1 MKKELNNNR
10 KEVCGIIYAI
20 RNKVNDKYYIGQ
32 TVNDN
37 IYIRYNIGKDMN
49 PIKRLGEKHHN
60 EHLRNAI
67 NKYGYENFEIIEVL
81 DKAYSYEELDNLEK
95 DYIFLCKTEHGGV
108 YNKTSGGK
116 SNYKISEES
125 KKKVSNSLKKFYESQ
140 NEEEKEKRSEN
151 ISKGLNNFYAN
162 ESEEHRQKRIDSINN
177 FFDNESEEHKNQRIK
192 KMHKHYDNESEEE
205 KEKRIE
211 KMHKHY
217 DNESEE
223 HKEKRIKN
231 CNNGFDNSM
240 SMPIICITF
249 VEKNINHKKIFKT
262 INEAVSYFKEN
273 NIVKYISEA
282 KISNNCKGKINF
294 ASKLLNDGTPLV
306 FKFLFDI
313 DKEYLLKIKEEEIDN
328 EQIELIDIWLKKIED
343 PEFLKNIKN
352 RIKKIE
358 KIANKTGKNNSGVNC
373 KFSKTLY
380 SSTLNKIFFTA
391 KEAQDFTRNKTKFKL
406 IAGDTSKCCRGILD
420 YSGVT
425 VDGIKIRWN
434 YIDTCN
440 KEELICALNNETD
453 SDKINFLNKELKK
466 FEDLE
471 YVKLVET
478 KRKTLEEKNKI
489 KTNSCKIPVYCL
501 TLNKVF
507 TSLKEAKN
515 FTENNKLFKG
525 AAIDI
530 GGCCRGEK
538 KHSGRTKEGKRLRW
552 MYISDLNK
560 QTLEELLKN
569 ETEEE
574 KINIIKKELLKFE
587 NVQCIEEKDKDI
599 NDDFY
604 INKRLKPIYSP
615 TLNMLFIS
623 ILEAEK
629 FSKKNNLNCNKDK
642 ISCCCSGKEKYSGK
656 LANGMPIKWIS
667 LSDCNKQILEN
678 LLINEKDEVKII
690 LIKKQLEKLEN
701 PEYAKMVEEK
711 VKNNN
716 EISIITNTKPVYC
729 ITLNKIFL
737 SIQEAYSF
745 LNDKNCKHGF
755 ISDCCN
761 NIHRSAGILPDG
773 TPLTW
778 KFVCDCNKSELEIA
792 LKEETNELNIEFI
805 KEQLRKFKDAE
816 YEKLM
821 AKRSKE
827 LEKERFCKFS
837 INGNSKPIYSI
848 TLNMLFINFNEI
860 NEFFKNTNCKYGSE
874 IVKCCKGKKEFSG
887 ELQDG
892 TPMKWTYL
900 SDCNKQML
908 EKLLE
913 KETNELKIYLVKE
926 ELKKFEDL
934 EYEKL
939 IEEKSKKL
947 EEERNNHISIKGNL
961 KPVYSS
967 TFDMVF
973 ISIKEAYKFV
983 KNNNFE
989 CTENAIIKYCRGFS
1003 NYGGKTKD
1011 NVPIEWTYLSNVSKQ
1026 KLEKLLKNETDNKKR
1041 IIIKKELKKFEDT
1054 EYEKLIKEKNKKLR
1068 MKKANINNNNNK
1080 INPIYSPTLNMLFV
1094 NLKEIDEFSKE
1105 SGINLGTSI
1114 SKCCRGERNSS
1125 GKLTNGTPI
1134 KWQYLS
1140 DVNEQDLKKLLIS
1153 EKDEQKINLIKEELV
1168 RNNNPKSIK
1177 FTEEDRKIAKQINS
1191 SSKPIYCPVLNKV
1204 FSSAAEADKF
1214 TRNKDSFKHI
1224 ASNISMCCKGI
1235 IESSGET
1242 IDGKKLTWKYLSDID
1257 KQTLKELLKN
1267 EKDKINIY
1275 LIKRELIMS

>member
-10 KEVCGIIYAI
+10 KEVYGIIYAI
-20 RNKVNDKYYIGQ
+20 RNKINDKYYIGQ

-37 IYIRYNIGKDMN
+37 IYIRYGIGKYMN

-95 DYIFLCKTEHGGV
+95 DYIFLCKTEYGGV
-108 YNKTSGGK
+108 YNTTSGGK
-116 SNYKISEES
+116 GNYKISEES
-125 KKKVSNSLKKFYESQ
+125 KKKVSNSLKKFY
-140 NEEEKEKRSEN
+140 
-151 ISKGLNNFYAN
+151 
-162 ESEEHRQKRIDSINN
+162 
-177 FFDNESEEHKNQRIK
+177 DNESK
-192 KMHKHYDNESEEE
+192 
-205 KEKRIE
+205 
-211 KMHKHY
+211 
-217 DNESEE
+217 E

-231 CNNGFDNSM
+231 CHNGFDNSM

-249 VEKNINHKKIFKT
+249 VEKNINHKKIFET
-262 INEAVSYFKEN
+262 ISEAVSYFKEN
-273 NIVKYISEA
+273 NIVKYISNT

-306 FKFLFDI
+306 FKFLFDV
-313 DKEYLLKIKEEEIDN
+313 DKDYLLKIKEVETN
-328 EQIELIDIWLKKIED
+328 KKQIELIDIWLEKIKD
-343 PEFLKNIKN
+343 PEFLKSIED
-352 RIKKIE
+352 RIKTIE
-358 KIANKTGKNNSGVNC
+358 KATKKTIENNSGINC
-373 KFSKTLY
+373 KFSKVLY

-391 KEAQDFTRNKTKFKL
+391 KEAQDFTRDKTKFKL
-406 IAGDTSKCCRGILD
+406 IASNTSKCCRGILD

-425 VDGIKIRWN
+425 IDGIKIRWN
-434 YIDTCN
+434 YIETCN
-440 KEELICALNNETD
+440 KKELICALNNETD
-453 SDKINFLNKELKK
+453 NDKINFLNKELKK

-471 YVKLVET
+471 YVKLVEV

-489 KTNSCKIPVYCL
+489 NINFCKIPVYCL
-501 TLNKVF
+501 TINKIF
-507 TSLKEAKN
+507 TSINEAKN

-530 GGCCRGEK
+530 GSCCRGEK

-574 KINIIKKELLKFE
+574 KINIIKKELLKFK
-587 NVQCIEEKDKDI
+587 NAQYIEEKDKDI
-599 NDDFY
+599 TDDFY

-623 ILEAEK
+623 IIEAEK
-629 FSKKNNLNCNKDK
+629 FSKKNNLNCNRDK
-642 ISCCCSGKEKYSGK
+642 ISCCCSGKEKYSGR
-656 LANGMPIKWIS
+656 LANGIPIKWIG

-711 VKNNN
+711 IKNNN

-737 SIQEAYSF
+737 SIQKAYSF

-773 TPLTW
+773 TSLTW
-778 KFVCDCNKSELEIA
+778 KFVCDCNKNELEMA

-805 KEQLRKFKDAE
+805 KEQLKKFKDVE

-821 AKRSKE
+821 AKRSEE

-837 INGNSKPIYSI
+837 VNGNSKPIYSI
-848 TLNMLFINFNEI
+848 TLNMLFVNFNEI

-874 IVKCCKGKKEFSG
+874 IIKCCKGKKEFSG

-892 TPMKWTYL
+892 TPMKWAYL
-900 SDCNKQML
+900 FDCNKQML

-913 KETNELKIYLVKE
+913 KETNELKIYLVKK

-1026 KLEKLLKNETDNKKR
+1026 KLEKLLKNETDNQKR
-1041 IIIKKELKKFEDT
+1041 IIIKKELKKIKDP
-1054 EYEKLIKEKNKKLR
+1054 EYEKFIEEKNKKLR
-1068 MKKANINNNNNK
+1068 MKKTNVNNNK
-1080 INPIYSPTLNMLFV
+1080 INPIYSPTLNMFFI

-1125 GKLTNGTPI
+1125 GKLTDGTPI

-1140 DVNEQDLKKLLIS
+1140 DVNEQNLKKLLIN
-1153 EKDEQKINLIKEELV
+1153 EKDEQKINLIKEELA
-1168 RNNNPKSIK
+1168 RNNDPESIK
-1177 FTEEDRKIAKQINS
+1177 FTEEDKKIAKQINS
-1191 SSKPIYCPVLNKV
+1191 SSKPIYCSILNKV
-1204 FSSAAEADKF
+1204 FSSAVEAEKF
-1214 TRNKDSFKHI
+1214 TRNKDNFKHI
-1224 ASNISMCCKGI
+1224 ASNISMCCKGV

-1257 KQTLKELLKN
+1257 KQVLKELLKN

>member
-10 KEVCGIIYAI
+10 KEVYGIIYAI
-20 RNKVNDKYYIGQ
+20 RNKINDKYYIGQ

-37 IYIRYNIGKDMN
+37 IYTRYGISKYMN

-95 DYIFLCKTEHGGV
+95 DYIFLCKTKYGGV
-108 YNKTSGGK
+108 YNMTSGGK
-116 SNYKISEES
+116 GNYKISEES
-125 KKKVSNSLKKFYESQ
+125 KKKVSNSLK
-140 NEEEKEKRSEN
+140 
-151 ISKGLNNFYAN
+151 NF
-162 ESEEHRQKRIDSINN
+162 
-177 FFDNESEEHKNQRIK
+177 
-192 KMHKHYDNESEEE
+192 
-205 KEKRIE
+205 
-211 KMHKHY
+211 Y

-231 CNNGFDNSM
+231 CHNGFDNFM

-249 VEKNINHKKIFKT
+249 AEKNINHKKIFET
-262 INEAVSYFKEN
+262 ISEAVSYFKEN
-273 NIVKYISEA
+273 NIVKYISNT

-306 FKFLFDI
+306 FKFLFDV
-313 DKEYLLKIKEEEIDN
+313 DKDYLLKIKEIETN
-328 EQIELIDIWLKKIED
+328 KKQIELIDIWLEKIKD
-343 PEFLKNIKN
+343 PEFLKSIED
-352 RIKKIE
+352 RIKTIE
-358 KIANKTGKNNSGVNC
+358 QATKKTIENNSGINC
-373 KFSKTLY
+373 KLSKVLY

-391 KEAQDFTRNKTKFKL
+391 KEAQDFTRDKTKFKL
-406 IAGDTSKCCRGILD
+406 IADNTSKCCRGILD

-425 VDGIKIRWN
+425 IDGIKIRWN
-434 YIDTCN
+434 YIETCN

-453 SDKINFLNKELKK
+453 NDKINFLNKELKK

-471 YVKLVET
+471 YIKLVEA

-489 KTNSCKIPVYCL
+489 NINFCKIPVYCL
-501 TLNKVF
+501 TINKIF
-507 TSLKEAKN
+507 TSINEAKN
-515 FTENNKLFKG
+515 FTENNELFKG
-525 AAIDI
+525 AALDI
-530 GGCCRGEK
+530 SGCCRGEK

-574 KINIIKKELLKFE
+574 KINIIKKELLKFK
-587 NVQCIEEKDKDI
+587 NVQYIEEKDKDI
-599 NDDFY
+599 TDDFY

-615 TLNMLFIS
+615 TLNMFFIS
-623 ILEAEK
+623 IIEAEN
-629 FSKKNNLNCNKDK
+629 FSKKNNLNCNRDK
-642 ISCCCSGKEKYSGK
+642 ISCCCSGKEKYSGR
-656 LANGMPIKWIS
+656 LANGIPIKWIS

-711 VKNNN
+711 IKNNN

-737 SIQEAYSF
+737 SIQKAYSF

-773 TPLTW
+773 TSLTW
-778 KFVCDCNKSELEIA
+778 KFVCDCNKNELEMA

-805 KEQLRKFKDAE
+805 KEQLKKFKDVE

-821 AKRSKE
+821 AKRSEE

-837 INGNSKPIYSI
+837 VNGNSKPIYSI

-874 IVKCCKGKKEFSG
+874 IIKCCKGKKEFSG

-892 TPMKWTYL
+892 TPMKWAYL
-900 SDCNKQML
+900 FDCNKQML

-1011 NVPIEWTYLSNVSKQ
+1011 NVPIEWTYLSNVSKE

-1041 IIIKKELKKFEDT
+1041 IIIKKELKKIKDP
-1054 EYEKLIKEKNKKLR
+1054 EYEKFIEEKNKKLR
-1068 MKKANINNNNNK
+1068 MKKTNVNNNK
-1080 INPIYSPTLNMLFV
+1080 INPIYSPTLNMFFI

-1125 GKLTNGTPI
+1125 GKLTDGTPI

-1140 DVNEQDLKKLLIS
+1140 DVNEQNLKKLLIS
-1153 EKDEQKINLIKEELV
+1153 EKDEQKIKLIKEELA
-1168 RNNNPKSIK
+1168 RNNDPKSIK
-1177 FTEEDRKIAKQINS
+1177 FTEEDKKIAKQINP
-1191 SSKPIYCPVLNKV
+1191 SSKPIYCSILNKV
-1204 FSSAAEADKF
+1204 FSSAAEAEKF

-1235 IESSGET
+1235 VESSGET

-1257 KQTLKELLKN
+1257 KQVLKELLKN